1 MSSESELYSD
11 LLAGSYSE
19 SSLSSL
25 FSASGAGSFLLIFS
39 LGWFSIGTW
48 GSELFGDTVTS
59 SFAFWVVF
67 CPEALAFAMSGY
79 SLNVYCQ

>member
-19 SSLSSL
+19 SSSSSL
-25 FSASGAGSFLLIFS
+25 FSASGAESFLLIVSF
-39 LGWFSIGTW
+39 GWFSIGTW
-48 GSELFGDTVTS
+48 GFKLFGDTITS

-67 CPEALAFAMSGY
+67 CPETLAFAMPRY